1 MNGTTKEAVKN
12 FSSSSYLIPGS
23 VFAGVLSFAVNK
35 SVIWA
40 ILHMLCGW
48 VYVTYWVCS
57 YSNIIE
63 KYIKPLIAQ

>member
-1 MNGTTKEAVKN
+1 MNETAKETAKN
-12 FSSSSYLIPGS
+12 FFSTTYLIPGS
-23 VFAGVLSFAVNK
+23 LVAGVLSFAVNK

-48 VYVTYWVCS
+48 VYVTYWICS

-63 KYIKPLIAQ
+63 KYIWPLIAQ